1 MYVYITT
8 PQLILVKTHNLERE
22 KKSFRFSVISQDHT
36 GRA

>member
-8 PQLILVKTHNLERE
+8 PQMVLVKIHNLERE
-22 KKSFRFSVISQDHT
+22 KKSFRFSVISQDHR